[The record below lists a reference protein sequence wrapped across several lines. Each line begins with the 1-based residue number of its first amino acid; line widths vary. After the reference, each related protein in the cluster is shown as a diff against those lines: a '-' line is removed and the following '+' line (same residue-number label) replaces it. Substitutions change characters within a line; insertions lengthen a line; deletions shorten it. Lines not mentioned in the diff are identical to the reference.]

1 MKNYQRQQTDEVVVY
16 WRQIVS
22 TLDQRGLL
30 KKRPREGGKV
40 LPVADAILL
49 PERCLFVLDMQRLGG
64 IPRETWLDEALW
76 KQWRA
81 ALQGRR
87 VLVSD
92 GGGLAIQVAR
102 EPGQQKRK
110 RLPKVIPLTREEIPE
125 EPYRVTLGYDK
136 RGLAEDSAVMLDLA
150 GKHRAILTGG
160 ASGSGK
166 TNLMQSVVLQLA
178 ARHGSD
184 EAQVAVVD
192 TKAVDFSGAYE
203 RLPHLFEPIA
213 RDLGDAAELIERV
226 EQERIRRQAVMAQAG
241 VSDWR
246 DLPQEKVFPLLLLV
260 VDEAADFRGDVA
272 METLVEIARKGRAMG
287 VSILLG
293 TQSPSSKVIDPQVR
307 ANLPTAIAFQARTY
321 IESKVIL
328 GCKGA
333 EDLTRP
339 GQALTFI
346 EGAWRKVQVLRVE
359 PDAVGDFIS
368 EQVTVEPDAVGDFI
382 SEQVTVERPAADQ
395 SILSDVERALVRYAV
410 EELGGA
416 FKVRKLYEALG
427 EQVSHRQINKRA
439 KTWERRGLLIA
450 PQRNERGHPIGRQ
463 VTDELRRLAG
473 VDVPPA
479 SGQGER

>member
-64 IPRETWLDEALW
+64 IAREKWLDKALW
-76 KQWRA
+76 NQWRA
-81 ALQGRR
+81 ALGGRR

-125 EPYRVTLGYDK
+125 EPYRVTLGYEK
-136 RGLAEDSAVMLDLA
+136 GGLAEDSAVILDLA

-166 TNLMQSVVLQLA
+166 TNLMQCVVLQLA
-178 ARHGSD
+178 ARHGPD

-213 RDLGDAAELIERV
+213 RDLGDAAELIEHV
-226 EQERIRRQAVMAQAG
+226 EQERIRRQAVMAEAG

-246 DLPQEKVFPLLLLV
+246 DLPEPFPLLLLV

-368 EQVTVEPDAVGDFI
+368 EQVA
-382 SEQVTVERPAADQ
+382 VERPTEDRAV
-395 SILSDVERALVRYAV
+395 LSDVERALVRYAV
-410 EELGGA
+410 GELDGA
-416 FKVRKLYEALG
+416 FTINRLYEEFKGEISRRKLVKLG
-427 EQVSHRQINKRA
+427 KSWEQRGWLSEPRHA
-439 KTWERRGLLIA
+439 ADPRR
-450 PQRNERGHPIGRQ
+450 
-463 VTDELRRLAG
+463 VTDNLLAL
-473 VDVPPA
+473 VSPA
-479 SGQGER
+479 SAG

>member
-1 MKNYQRQQTDEVVVY
+1 
-16 WRQIVS
+16 
-22 TLDQRGLL
+22 
-30 KKRPREGGKV
+30 
-40 LPVADAILL
+40 
-49 PERCLFVLDMQRLGG
+49 
-64 IPRETWLDEALW
+64 
-76 KQWRA
+76 
-81 ALQGRR
+81 
-87 VLVSD
+87 
-92 GGGLAIQVAR
+92 
-102 EPGQQKRK
+102 
-110 RLPKVIPLTREEIPE
+110 
-125 EPYRVTLGYDK
+125 
-136 RGLAEDSAVMLDLA
+136 
-150 GKHRAILTGG
+150 
-160 ASGSGK
+160 
-166 TNLMQSVVLQLA
+166 LQLA
-178 ARHGSD
+178 ARHGPD
-184 EAQVAVVD
+184 EAQVAIVD

-213 RDLGDAAELIERV
+213 RDLGDAAELIEHV

-246 DLPQEKVFPLLLLV
+246 DLPQEKAFPLLLLV
-260 VDEAADFRGDVA
+260 VDEAADFRGDAA
-272 METLVEIARKGRAMG
+272 MDTLVEIARKGRAMG

-368 EQVTVEPDAVGDFI
+368 EQVTVE
-382 SEQVTVERPAADQ
+382 RPAADQ

-410 EELGGA
+410 EELSGA
-416 FKVRKLYEALG
+416 FKVGRLYEALG
-427 EQVSHRQINKRA
+427 EQVSYRQINKRA
-439 KTWERRGLLIA
+439 KTWERRGWLTA

>member
-1 MKNYQRQQTDEVVVY
+1 
-16 WRQIVS
+16 
-22 TLDQRGLL
+22 
-30 KKRPREGGKV
+30 
-40 LPVADAILL
+40 
-49 PERCLFVLDMQRLGG
+49 MQRLGG

-102 EPGQQKRK
+102 EPGQRERK

-125 EPYRVTLGYDK
+125 EPYCVTLGYDK
-136 RGLAEDSAVMLDLA
+136 RGLAEDSAVTLDLA
-150 GKHRAILTGG
+150 GNHRAILTGG

-166 TNLMQSVVLQLA
+166 TNLMQCVVLQLA
-178 ARHGSD
+178 ARHGPD
-184 EAQVAVVD
+184 EAQVAIVD

-226 EQERIRRQAVMAQAG
+226 EQERIRRQAVMAEAG

-246 DLPQEKVFPLLLLV
+246 DLPKEKAFPLLLLV
-260 VDEAADFRGDVA
+260 VDEAADFRGDAA

-368 EQVTVEPDAVGDFI
+368 EQVTVE
-382 SEQVTVERPAADQ
+382 RPAEDQ
-395 SILSDVERALVRYAV
+395 SVLSDVERALVRHAV

-416 FKVRKLYEALG
+416 FKVSKLYGSLG
-427 EQVSHRQINKRA
+427 GQVSHRQINKRA
-439 KTWERRGLLIA
+439 KTWERRGWLTE

>member
-1 MKNYQRQQTDEVVVY
+1 
-16 WRQIVS
+16 
-22 TLDQRGLL
+22 
-30 KKRPREGGKV
+30 
-40 LPVADAILL
+40 
-49 PERCLFVLDMQRLGG
+49 
-64 IPRETWLDEALW
+64 
-76 KQWRA
+76 
-81 ALQGRR
+81 
-87 VLVSD
+87 
-92 GGGLAIQVAR
+92 
-102 EPGQQKRK
+102 
-110 RLPKVIPLTREEIPE
+110 
-125 EPYRVTLGYDK
+125 VT
-136 RGLAEDSAVMLDLA
+136 LDLA

-184 EAQVAVVD
+184 EAQVAIVD

-226 EQERIRRQAVMAQAG
+226 EQERVRRQAVMAQAG

-246 DLPQEKVFPLLLLV
+246 DLRDPFPLLLLV

-339 GQALTFI
+339 GQALTFVG
-346 EGAWRKVQVLRVE
+346 GAWRKVQVLRVE
-359 PDAVGDFIS
+359 PDAVGDFIT
-368 EQVTVEPDAVGDFI
+368 EQVAVEA
-382 SEQVTVERPAADQ
+382 PAED
-395 SILSDVERALVRYAV
+395 SSVLSDAERALVRYAV

-416 FKVRKLYEALG
+416 FKVSKLYDALG

-439 KTWERRGLLIA
+439 KTWERRGWLTA

-473 VDVPPA
+473 VDIPPA
-479 SGQGER
+479 PGQGER

>member
-76 KQWRA
+76 NQWRA
-81 ALQGRR
+81 ALGGRR

-102 EPGQQKRK
+102 EPGQRERK
-110 RLPKVIPLTREEIPE
+110 RLPKVIPLTPEEIPE
-125 EPYRVTLGYDK
+125 EPYRVTLGHD
-136 RGLAEDSAVMLDLA
+136 RGGPVILDLA

-178 ARHGSD
+178 ARHGPD

-226 EQERIRRQAVMAQAG
+226 EQERIRRQAVMAEAG

-246 DLPQEKVFPLLLLV
+246 DLPEPFPLLLLV

-321 IESKVIL
+321 VESKVIL

-339 GQALTFI
+339 GQALTFVG
-346 EGAWRKVQVLRVE
+346 GAWRKVQVLR
-359 PDAVGDFIS
+359 
-368 EQVTVEPDAVGDFI
+368 VEPDAVGDFI

-410 EELGGA
+410 EEQDGA
-416 FKVRKLYEALG
+416 FTINRLYEQFKGRISKRQLSKLG
-427 EQVSHRQINKRA
+427 KA
-439 KTWERRGLLIA
+439 WERRGWLTEPEHATA
-450 PQRNERGHPIGRQ
+450 PRICTEKVISLALGAETGDR
-463 VTDELRRLAG
+463 VTGMTGGDR
-473 VDVPPA
+473 
-479 SGQGER
+479 

>member
-1 MKNYQRQQTDEVVVY
+1 VKNYQRQQTDEVVVY
-16 WRQIVS
+16 WRQIVG

-30 KKRPREGGKV
+30 KERPREGGKV
-40 LPVADAILL
+40 LPEADAILL

-81 ALQGRR
+81 ALGGRR

-110 RLPKVIPLTREEIPE
+110 RLPEVIPLTAEEIPE

-150 GKHRAILTGG
+150 DKHRAILTGG

-178 ARHGSD
+178 ARHGPD

-213 RDLGDAAELIERV
+213 RDLGDAAELIEQV
-226 EQERIRRQAVMAQAG
+226 EQERVRRRVAMTKAE

-246 DLPQEKVFPLLLLV
+246 DLPEPFPLLLLV
-260 VDEAADFRGDVA
+260 VDEAADFRGDAA
-272 METLVEIARKGRAMG
+272 METLVKIARKGRAMG

-368 EQVTVEPDAVGDFI
+368 EQVV
-382 SEQVTVERPAADQ
+382 VERPAEDQ
-395 SILSDVERALVRYAV
+395 SVLSDVEQALVRYAV
-410 EELGGA
+410 EELDGA
-416 FKVRKLYEALG
+416 FKVNRLYDVLG
-427 EQVSHRQINKRA
+427 DRISKRQILKQA
-439 KTWERRGLLIA
+439 KTWERRGWLTE
-450 PQRNERGHPIGRQ
+450 PQRNEHGHPVGRQ
-463 VTDELRRLAG
+463 VTDELREMARL
-473 VDVPPA
+473 
-479 SGQGER
+479 QG